1 MPPKSKKTPAAPAP
15 AKLSKKASAKSAE
28 VLPKNLGKR
37 VKRPAA
43 TTPEEEK
50 VPEAKANKR
59 AKTCDKSLDLALLL
73 DCTSSMA
80 SWIERAKD
88 TLKTI
93 IDAVVGANEGLKV
106 RVSFVGY
113 RDFCDDVR
121 FEVLDFTEDVQKVR
135 DFISKVTANGG
146 GDLPEDLSGG
156 MRKCLDLKWEKTSEK

>member
-1 MPPKSKKTPAAPAP
+1 MPPKSKKTPAAPKVSKKAP
-15 AKLSKKASAKSAE
+15 AKKE
-28 VLPKNLGKR
+28 EDTPKNLGKR

-43 TTPEEEK
+43 ETPEEEK
-50 VPEAKANKR
+50 VPETKVNKR

-73 DCTSSMA
+73 DCTSSMGI
-80 SWIERAKD
+80 WIERAKD

-113 RDFCDDVR
+113 RDFCDTVK
-121 FEVLDFTEDVQKVR
+121 FVILDFTEDIKKVR
-135 DFISKVTANGG
+135 DFISKVKAEGG

-156 MRKCLDLKWEKTSEK
+156 MRRCLDLNWSSTSEK